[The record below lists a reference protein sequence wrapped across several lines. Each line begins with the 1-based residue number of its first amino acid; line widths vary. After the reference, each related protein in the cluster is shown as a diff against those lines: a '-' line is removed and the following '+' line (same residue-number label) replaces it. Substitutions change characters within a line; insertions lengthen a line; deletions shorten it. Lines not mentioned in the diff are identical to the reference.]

1 MKNRYMPFLT
11 KFKWILFSLFFVYIC
26 VANLSNEFLDL
37 GGDSAQY
44 IILAESLSQ
53 GLGYRAINYPQEPFS
68 YHYPPVFPLLL
79 SPIIYFFGR
88 NFYLIR
94 LLTALL
100 GYGSLFFIYQLLKKY
115 TEKKEAFLVT
125 LVFAT
130 NFIFLSYSIKY
141 ILSDIPYL
149 FVSCAALLFSAQY
162 VKAKAIGKTSIAV
175 LMGLWLSYF
184 TRYAGITLFFG
195 IVTLLLLH
203 PKQNYK
209 KIYFISIG
217 FLTPLL
223 LWIIAGRML
232 NPSYAYSKYFFLI
245 DPYRPFLGTILGHPL
260 QIVTRLTQGINY
272 YCSLIG
278 DSLFFYL
285 HNSDRLKS
293 LLSLFSFA
301 MVFLG
306 LWRSF
311 RKNKLCVFH
320 YYFLFYFL
328 MVSLWPFQEGAR
340 FILPILPFIY
350 YYFFEAAKGI
360 FTVFY
365 KKPLPLGF
373 YSFFLIL
380 NLLFLPAKENTLKN
394 LPLPLANFLSLHTWA
409 KAHLPGE
416 GIIIS
421 RKPTVT
427 YFFTG
432 HQALCYPFS
441 LDPEEIWQDIT
452 IHNAKYLLV
461 DEFSRETYVYLSPFL
476 SRYKDKL
483 TLLKRVGSSGVF
495 EIHP

>member
-1 MKNRYMPFLT
+1 MPFLT

-320 YYFLFYFL
+320 YYFLTNIMDL
-328 MVSLWPFQEGAR
+328 
-340 FILPILPFIY
+340 
-350 YYFFEAAKGI
+350 
-360 FTVFY
+360 
-365 KKPLPLGF
+365 
-373 YSFFLIL
+373 
-380 NLLFLPAKENTLKN
+380 
-394 LPLPLANFLSLHTWA
+394 
-409 KAHLPGE
+409 
-416 GIIIS
+416 
-421 RKPTVT
+421 
-427 YFFTG
+427 
-432 HQALCYPFS
+432 
-441 LDPEEIWQDIT
+441 
-452 IHNAKYLLV
+452 
-461 DEFSRETYVYLSPFL
+461 
-476 SRYKDKL
+476 
-483 TLLKRVGSSGVF
+483 
-495 EIHP
+495 